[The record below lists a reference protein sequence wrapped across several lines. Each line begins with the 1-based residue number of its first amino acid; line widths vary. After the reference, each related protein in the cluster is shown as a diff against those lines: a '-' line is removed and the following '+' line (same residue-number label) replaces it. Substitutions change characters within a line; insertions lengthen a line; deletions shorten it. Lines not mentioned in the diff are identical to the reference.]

1 MSLGALRPAQGEGTF
16 KIRECASIQPAPDA
30 QLLAG
35 APPPQRRS
43 AAFELKF
50 ERFSGIFARNLDER
64 VSGATQD
71 SERASTISQMT
82 FSAKLGT
89 SIHSLFVLEQ
99 AENGPARHRTFN
111 RITQRTK
118 MVNKNQAKKGK
129 KMCWQNRKIKMMN
142 KNR

>member
-1 MSLGALRPAQGEGTF
+1 MSLGALRPAQGERTLNTL
-16 KIRECASIQPAPDA
+16 ECASIKPAPDA

-50 ERFSGIFARNLDER
+50 ARFSGIFARNLDEK

-71 SERASTISQMT
+71 SESASAKSHMT
-82 FSAKLGT
+82 FSGKLCT
-89 SIHSLFVLEQ
+89 WIHSLFVLEQ
-99 AENGPARHRTFN
+99 AENVPERHRTFN
-111 RITQRTK
+111 HVTHE
-118 MVNKNQAKKGK
+118 KKSSK
-129 KMCWQNRKIKMMN
+129 KERKMCANNKIKMMH